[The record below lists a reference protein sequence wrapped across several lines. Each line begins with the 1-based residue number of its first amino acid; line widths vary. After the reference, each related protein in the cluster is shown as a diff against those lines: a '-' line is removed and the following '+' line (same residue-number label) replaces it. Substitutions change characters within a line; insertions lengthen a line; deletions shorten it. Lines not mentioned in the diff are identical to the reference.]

1 MRQDRQSE
9 LSGSHTGS
17 LILNLAPTGIVPT
30 RSQTPLV
37 PITPEE
43 IISDVLRC
51 VKLGVS
57 MVHIHARNPD
67 GTATDDAGVFRTI
80 LTGIR
85 AQCPDVVIVTSTSG
99 RRVKEVERRASSLF
113 LEGAAKPDMASLTL
127 GSVNF
132 FAEAS
137 LNEPTTIVRLAEI
150 MKERGIKPEMEIF
163 DLGMVNVAHT
173 LIDKGL
179 LEPPYYFNIILG
191 NIASAQVRPHHLAA
205 LVTDLPAQSI
215 WSVGGI
221 GRFQLQ
227 ANGLGLILG
236 DGVRIGLEDNL
247 WLDGA
252 RTRLASNVDLVQ
264 RMVNLASVYGRAI
277 ASPAEVRSRLGL
289 GGS

>member
-1 MRQDRQSE
+1 MKQHE
-9 LSGSHTGS
+9 LSGSHTEP

-30 RSQTPLV
+30 RSQTPHV

-67 GTATDDAGVFRTI
+67 GAATGDAGIFRAI

-85 AQCPDVVIVTSTSG
+85 AHCPDVIIVTSTSG
-99 RRVKEVERRASSLF
+99 RRIKEVERRAATLL
-113 LEGAAKPDMASLTL
+113 LEDAARPDMASLTL
-127 GSVNF
+127 GSMNF
-132 FAEAS
+132 SAEAS
-137 LNEPTTIVRLAEI
+137 INEPATIVRLAEI

-163 DLGMVNVAHT
+163 DLGMVNIAHT
-173 LIDKGL
+173 LINKGL

-191 NIASAQVRPHHLAA
+191 NIASAQVRLHHLAA
-205 LVTDLPAQSI
+205 LVTDLPRHSI

-236 DGVRIGLEDNL
+236 DGVRTGLEDNL

-252 RTRLASNVDLVQ
+252 RTCLASNADLVQ
-264 RMVNLASVYGRAI
+264 RVVNLAAVYGRAI